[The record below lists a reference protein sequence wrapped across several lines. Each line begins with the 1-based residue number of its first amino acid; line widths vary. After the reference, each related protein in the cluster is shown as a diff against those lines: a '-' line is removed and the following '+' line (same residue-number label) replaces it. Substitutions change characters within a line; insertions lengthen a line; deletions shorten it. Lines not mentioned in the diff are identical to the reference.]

1 MPDFGTLCK
10 IIQED
15 VGQRGLAKNPTCN
28 LINACP
34 DDLEHACRSLA
45 EIKGTTLAV
54 VTGFF
59 IPSATPPA
67 GETDGPLGALF
78 LARALLPLGIRIIIS
93 SDAFAEKALQ
103 AGIQMC
109 GLRN

>member
-1 MPDFGTLCK
+1 MTEPILDRLRD

-15 VGQRGLAKNPTCN
+15 VGMRGLAADPQRN

-34 DDLEHACRSLA
+34 DDFRAACHSLA
-45 EIKGTTLAV
+45 DHPAPRLVV

-59 IPSATPPA
+59 IPTATPPA

-78 LARALLPLGIRIIIS
+78 LARALSPLGIPVCSQPIHSASAPSKR
-93 SDAFAEKALQ
+93 L
-103 AGIQMC
+103 
-109 GLRN
+109 